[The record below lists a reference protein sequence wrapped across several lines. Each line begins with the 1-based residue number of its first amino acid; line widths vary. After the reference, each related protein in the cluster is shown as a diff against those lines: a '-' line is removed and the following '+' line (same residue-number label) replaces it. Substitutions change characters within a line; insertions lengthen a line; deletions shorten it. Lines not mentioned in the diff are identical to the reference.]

1 MQSAAPTLPQSA
13 VRMPWVDCTRRG
25 QHVHF
30 PARSNADKATH
41 RAAEDA
47 RADLQPDDEGYPA
60 DEVEMLDF
68 LVALCRVCR
77 LS

>member
-1 MQSAAPTLPQSA
+1 VLFPQ
-13 VRMPWVDCTRRG
+13 R
-25 QHVHF
+25 
-30 PARSNADKATH
+30 RSNADKTTH

-60 DEVEMLDF
+60 DEVEMLNF

-77 LS
+77 FS